1 MTRCFYRL
9 LVHLETADGSFQF
22 GIFMTVYLHFSDNSV
37 LQAEYAAL
45 TTDCSGCCVRPVIQD
60 RNPGLGL
67 RIGSRSLSPSR
78 LRRPIRMNYRS
89 DAMYFYLRS

>member
-37 LQAEYAAL
+37 LQAGYSLLA
-45 TTDCSGCCVRPVIQD
+45 TNCSGCCVLLVIQD
-60 RNPGLGL
+60 RSPGLGL
-67 RIGSRSLSPSR
+67 RINSRPLSSSR
-78 LRRPIRMNYRS
+78 LHRTNTDSTAVRMQAS
-89 DAMYFYLRS
+89 